1 MSFKGILILIGLIL
15 MSSVAATAQVKKAQ
29 DMQKKN
35 INQKRMVK
43 KTPLSELEIK
53 EFQEDVLKA
62 RKENVLIRNPIRLS
76 PPAYL
81 ETTIDN
87 AGTVTVTVK
96 GGEIGRE
103 EKQKEAAELQ
113 KTLQRRQDFLNRWA
127 KENCTEG
134 QNTMNQLGASG
145 SWYYSFVGMEEYGQQ
160 RPSDNTYRYPT
171 RSELEQLC
179 KEYYSHYR
187 NGGGVWYGVTEE
199 FAKTATLDKTN
210 GCVFFPLCGITMGTQ
225 HTNQGSAFYWSS
237 DQFKGYWGSS
247 DSQAAYDLVH
257 ISSYGAPEGRGIQLK
272 VRFIRK

>member
-1 MSFKGILILIGLIL
+1 MILIGLIL

-35 INQKRMVK
+35 INQKQMVK
-43 KTPLSELEIK
+43 KPLSTFEMKEI
-53 EFQEDVLKA
+53 QDDVLRA
-62 RKENVLIRNPIRLS
+62 RKENALRKNLPKFS

-127 KENCTEG
+127 KGNCTEG
-134 QNTMNQLGASG
+134 RNTMNQLGASG

-187 NGGGVWYGVTEE
+187 NGSGVWYGVTEE
-199 FAKTATLDKTN
+199 FAKTATLDK
-210 GCVFFPLCGITMGTQ
+210 M
-225 HTNQGSAFYWSS
+225 
-237 DQFKGYWGSS
+237 
-247 DSQAAYDLVH
+247 
-257 ISSYGAPEGRGIQLK
+257 
-272 VRFIRK
+272 